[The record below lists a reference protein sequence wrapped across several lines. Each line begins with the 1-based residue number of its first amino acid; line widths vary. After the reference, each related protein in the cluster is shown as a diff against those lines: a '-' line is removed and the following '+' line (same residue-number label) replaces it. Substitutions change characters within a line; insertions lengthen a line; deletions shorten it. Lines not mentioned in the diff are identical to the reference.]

1 LQQPITHGIDG
12 MTSGVQAPGA
22 RMWRTADRLHVDVR
36 GLPCPEPLVTVLR
49 LIEAGEAGDHLVVH
63 LSQEPLL
70 LYPELDARGWR
81 HRVISPSGASGEDR
95 ALDGAEPG
103 DMLLLEITR
112 APA

>member
-1 LQQPITHGIDG
+1 
-12 MTSGVQAPGA
+12 MTSGIQAPGA

-81 HRVISPSGASGEDR
+81 HRVLSSSGIPDEDR
-95 ALDGAEPG
+95 ASDSAEPG
-103 DMLLLEITR
+103 DVLLLEITK
-112 APA
+112 ALA